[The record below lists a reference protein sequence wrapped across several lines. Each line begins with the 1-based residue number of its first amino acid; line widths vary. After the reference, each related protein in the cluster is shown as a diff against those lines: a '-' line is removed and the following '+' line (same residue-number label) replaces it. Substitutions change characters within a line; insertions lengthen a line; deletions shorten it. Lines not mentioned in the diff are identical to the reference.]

1 MSNNKVVNLYINK
14 SLPTLLESKI
24 KNPVKF
30 IMPAWVLVS
39 FFEDYEVDELLIQPD
54 KDNDGIKIIMMKDGK
69 RLSTKN
75 PKLNNNLT

>member
-1 MSNNKVVNLYINK
+1 
-14 SLPTLLESKI
+14 
-24 KNPVKF
+24 
-30 IMPAWVLVS
+30 MPAWVLVS

-75 PKLNNNLT
+75 PKLNINGT